1 MGTKPNLRA
10 VVAEAKRKGYFAM
23 EDYPNLRFSQQEF
36 LELMRLLEKK
46 GIPFGR
52 PEVEVRPMDE
62 LTAEEALRIINALR
76 TGVPAAEGTVHYSV
90 GRDDLLNQVAGDL
103 KAVGG
108 GKSLVRFLN
117 ADIGQGKTH
126 MLYLLR
132 EFAFAND
139 FAASIVTLSQ
149 DSCPLYD
156 FMQVYHQIMWGL
168 RTDDQRR
175 RPALSNIIDRWVEDI
190 RVLDRARIRQIVE
203 RELPPS
209 LRAIMAA
216 YADATNLFRPSEI
229 NRQLILKYLGG
240 EKLAIRDIS
249 RLGIGFRLDSDNALQ
264 ILSEMA
270 TTIRYIG
277 FKGICILF
285 DEAEALHSFAR
296 SSQRDQAYA
305 NLRQIIHQSRRFPHC
320 YFLYATTPSFFDSY
334 GSGWLAQ
341 QLGLDS
347 MLELEPLGTE
357 ERQAIGTKIVKV
369 YARATGWEASPNV
382 LKGIHKAAAPT
393 VTERVGDYVR
403 KTVAILDE
411 AKAMA

>member
-10 VVAEAKRKGYFAM
+10 IVAEAKRKGYFAT
-23 EDYPNLRFSQQEF
+23 EDYPNLRFSQQEL
-36 LELMRLLEKK
+36 LELMRLLEKR

-62 LTAEEALRIINALR
+62 LTAKEAQRIINALR
-76 TGVPAAEGTVHYSV
+76 RGIPSAKGTAYYSV
-90 GRDDLLNQVAGDL
+90 GRDDLLDQVAANL

-139 FAASIVTLSQ
+139 FAVSIVTLSQ

-156 FMQVYHQIMWGL
+156 FMLVYHQFMWGL

-175 RPALSNIIDRWVEDI
+175 RPALSNIIDRWVDDI
-190 RVLDRARIRQIVE
+190 RVLDRTRIRQIVK

-216 YADATNLFRPSEI
+216 YVDATNLFRPNET

-240 EKLAIRDIS
+240 EKMAIRDIR
-249 RLGIGFRLDSDNALQ
+249 RLGISFRLDSDNALQ
-264 ILSEMA
+264 ILSELA

-285 DEAEALHSFAR
+285 DEAEAIHSFAR

-305 NLRQIIHQSRRFPHC
+305 NLQQIIHQSRRFPRC
-320 YFLYATTPSFFDSY
+320 YFLYATTPSFFDSH
-334 GSGWLAQ
+334 GSGRLAQ
-341 QLGLDS
+341 QLGLDT
-347 MLELEPLGTE
+347 MLELEPLSTE
-357 ERQAIGTKIVKV
+357 ERQAIGTKIVKIYV
-369 YARATGWEASPNV
+369 RAMGWEAPPDV
-382 LKGIHKAAAPT
+382 MKVVRKIADLTAG
-393 VTERVGDYVR
+393 ERVGDYIR